1 MVRCQARRRTRALIG
16 TVVLLGIAGTLLLL
30 PPLWTWPAAWAV
42 KRQMATSRIPGLAV
56 AVARDGAIRWSAA
69 FGLADI
75 ENAVPV
81 ERDTIFRFASISKPI
96 TAVAVMQLAER
107 GMIDLDAPIQRYVP
121 SFPEKPWPVTPRHLL
136 GHMGGVRHYKGN
148 ELESVRRYPS
158 LVEALAIF
166 KDDPLVCKPGTRH
179 VYSTYGYNLLGAAI
193 ERVSGQSYEPYIRG
207 HIFAP
212 SGMTHSGVADID
224 EIIPGRARGY
234 IRDRDGRIRNSRPAD
249 LSNKAPGAGLSGTA
263 EDLVRFA
270 LAVQRGTL
278 VGPESKR
285 LMWTRQRLPGGMP
298 IDYGLGW
305 SLLRFHGREEVCHA
319 GRQQRVSSL
328 LYTIPDR
335 GLAVAILCNLEGVDL
350 MPLARRIG
358 ELAAPER

>member
-1 MVRCQARRRTRALIG
+1 MVRCQARRQTRALIG
-16 TVVLLGIAGTLLLL
+16 TVVLLGIAGASLLL
-30 PPLWTWPAAWAV
+30 PPLWTWPASWAV
-42 KRQMATSRIPGLAV
+42 RRQMATSRIPGLAV
-56 AVARDGAIRWSAA
+56 AVAKDGAICWSAA
-69 FGLADI
+69 FGLADL

-96 TAVAVMQLAER
+96 TAVAVMQLVER
-107 GMIDLDAPIQRYVP
+107 GAIDLDAPIQRYVP
-121 SFPEKPWPVTPRHLL
+121 SFPEKKWPVTPRLLL
-136 GHMGGVRHYKGN
+136 GHLGGVRHYQGN

-166 KDDPLVCKPGTRH
+166 KDDPLVCSPGSRH
-179 VYSTYGYNLLGAAI
+179 LYSTYGYNLLGAAI
-193 ERVSGQSYEPYIRG
+193 EGATGERYERYVRA

-224 EIIPGRARGY
+224 AIIPGRARGY
-234 IRDRDGRIRNSRPAD
+234 IRERDGKLRNSRPAD
-249 LSNKAPGAGLSGTA
+249 LSNKAPGAGLGGTA
-263 EDLVRFA
+263 EDLVHFGMA
-270 LAVQRGTL
+270 LQRGSL

-285 LMWTRQRLPGGMP
+285 LMWTRQRLTGGVP

-305 SLLRFHGREEVCHA
+305 SLLKYQGREEVCHA
-319 GRQQRVSSL
+319 GRQQRVSAL
-328 LYTIPDR
+328 LYMIPER
-335 GLAVAILCNLEGVDL
+335 GLTVAILCNLEGVDL